1 MKKLL
6 FSIVFLTSVSSVS
19 FAQRYDERRGPEP
32 RANDRRSDDR
42 WSDDRWD
49 NSRGEGH
56 RRDDRFAGN
65 DRDFHRD
72 YDWGYDA
79 QYNRISRS
87 RNASRMINSFQQQAR
102 ERIAWGISRGLIT
115 GRESKRLLEMADR
128 IEWKENRFM
137 RNGRLSPGQ
146 AQELKQDLMVLD
158 RMITHAKSN
167 GERQVG
173 RRW

>member
-6 FSIVFLTSVSSVS
+6 FSIAFLTSLS
-19 FAQRYDERRGPEP
+19 FVTLAQRYDDRRGPDP
-32 RANDRRSDDR
+32 RANDRRDGDREFDRRDWHRDDH
-42 WSDDRWD
+42 
-49 NSRGEGH
+49 RG
-56 RRDDRFAGN
+56 DDRFAGR
-65 DRDFHRD
+65 DRDFNRT

-79 QYNRISRS
+79 QYNRINRS

-146 AQELKQDLMVLD
+146 AQELKQDLLVLD
-158 RMITHAKSN
+158 RMINQAKSN
-167 GERQVG
+167 GERQIG